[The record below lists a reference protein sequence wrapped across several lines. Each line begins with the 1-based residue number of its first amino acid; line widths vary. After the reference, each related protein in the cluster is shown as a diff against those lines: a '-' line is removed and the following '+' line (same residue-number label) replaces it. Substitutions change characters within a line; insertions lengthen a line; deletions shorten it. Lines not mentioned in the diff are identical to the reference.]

1 MKTYVPNV
9 STNNNLKND
18 FVIKAK
24 TLIFSLKES
33 KYPND
38 SQFIDS
44 IAKLSNKVMVL
55 DNTAGTGKE
64 NINLIYHDCLK
75 KLDTISVDTKKLVL
89 SDFYSTVSDLIN
101 LIDKWIETLNGNIE
115 YNLISEKE
123 ENIDLDK
130 KTVQF
135 LDKISNLR
143 KSFLSNF
150 ERNNHEIDHLISE
163 KDELNKAIINET
175 DTSKINFLYNSVV
188 TTNKK
193 IQTLNIN
200 KDFYFTCF
208 NLTDLLITNFN
219 ELIRRSEFSKKSEF
233 KAKIYA
239 KLLKIGQVVDK
250 PEEAVAILNS
260 LNNDMK
266 NMRDEVE
273 SLKKNVFQSNDN
285 NDFNQEAMEYKAKL
299 MKEMEEKQ

>member
-1 MKTYVPNV
+1 MKKYVPNV

-44 IAKLSNKVMVL
+44 IAKLSNEVMVL

-89 SDFYSTVSDLIN
+89 SDFYSTVRDLIN

-233 KAKIYA
+233 KTKIYA
-239 KLLKIGQVVDK
+239 KLLKIDQVVDK

>member
-44 IAKLSNKVMVL
+44 IAKLSNEVMVL

-64 NINLIYHDCLK
+64 NINLIYHDCLN

-123 ENIDLDK
+123 EKIDLDK

-239 KLLKIGQVVDK
+239 KLLKIDQVVDK

-285 NDFNQEAMEYKAKL
+285 NDFNQEAMEYKTKL